1 MNCEHYYLN
10 RQGLLSSTTE
20 QICPL
25 PPSVAV
31 SSGSVGSVD
40 IDIGCWAQLR
50 FQKEEKACWVLSR
63 SQPRSQRWS
72 AARARARYSA
82 PLTLSWYH
90 LSHFSKD
97 FSCQFVI
104 IPGHGSDV
112 MCDMWGRVGRAAS
125 VSCTHRAVSASHIAL
140 LENSEQWGKWGRVH
154 VSMHYLSWEGAVV
167 MSSYISFLPRVMLI
181 SKSYW
186 QYCQY
191 SGSAF

>member
-10 RQGLLSSTTE
+10 RQGILSSTTE
-20 QICPL
+20 QVCP
-25 PPSVAV
+25 PPLSVIWVSGKCWHWHRVLGPTQISERRESLLSAESEPASQSAV
-31 SSGSVGSVD
+31 
-40 IDIGCWAQLR
+40 
-50 FQKEEKACWVLSR
+50 
-63 SQPRSQRWS
+63 RWS

-140 LENSEQWGKWGRVH
+140 LENSEQWGKWGKWGRVH
-154 VSMHYLSWEGAVV
+154 VSMHYLSWEGLLLCLATYH
-167 MSSYISFLPRVMLI
+167 SS
-181 SKSYW
+181 
-186 QYCQY
+186 QE
-191 SGSAF
+191 

>member
-10 RQGLLSSTTE
+10 RQGILSSTTE

-25 PPSVAV
+25 PPSV

-140 LENSEQWGKWGRVH
+140 FENSEQWGKWGRV
-154 VSMHYLSWEGAVV
+154 YV
-167 MSSYISFLPRVMLI
+167 MSACIICHERGLLLCLATYHSS
-181 SKSYW
+181 
-186 QYCQY
+186 QE
-191 SGSAF
+191 